1 MSESSSQSVI
11 EKCFDFLK
19 KRSLDFGDNPTTLKN
34 LRQLLISQLLFEN
47 DKKKNQ
53 SGISNKER

>member
-19 KRSLDFGDNPTTLKN
+19 KRSLDFGDHPTTLKN

-47 DKKKNQ
+47 DKKKK
-53 SGISNKER
+53 SKWYK